1 MNHPQLVPTLKQLR
15 LSGLAAT
22 LDVRLQEAASS
33 RLSHAEFLTLILQD
47 ELNIRQQRRIANRSR
62 AAGFTK
68 PKTLEDFD
76 WSYNPKVPKK
86 QIFELAA
93 CQFIREARCALF
105 IGHPGLGKSHLA
117 QAIGYEAIK
126 QGFTVLRKSIFD
138 LVNELMADEAIKEK
152 DRALHQYLKPD
163 LLIIEDFAGKHLPQN
178 SGEYLLEIVM
188 RRYENKSILLT
199 SNRPLEDWGK
209 LLHDVPVAIS
219 TTATS
224 FPSSA
229 KANDGPAP
237 KPSPPSSS
245 TTMSPKPTGRADDH
259 QPGRSGLRPAH

>member
-1 MNHPQLVPTLKQLR
+1 MNHAQLTPTLKQLR

-47 ELNIRQQRRIANRSR
+47 ELNIRQQRMITNRSR
-62 AAGFTK
+62 AAGFEV

-76 WSYNPKVPKK
+76 WSFNPKVPKK
-86 QIFELAA
+86 QIYELAT
-93 CQFIREARCALF
+93 CQFIREAKCALF

-117 QAIGYEAIK
+117 QAVGYEAIK

-138 LVNELMADEAIKEK
+138 LVRELMAEEVMKEQQLVL
-152 DRALHQYLKPD
+152 RGYLKPD

-188 RRYENKSILLT
+188 RRYEKKSILLT

-209 LLHDVPVAIS
+209 LLQDVPVA
-219 TTATS
+219 TAILDRILHHCHILPFVGKS
-224 FPSSA
+224 KRWSGAEEALKGLDLGGDEKPER
-229 KANDGPAP
+229 KA
-237 KPSPPSSS
+237 
-245 TTMSPKPTGRADDH
+245 R
-259 QPGRSGLRPAH
+259 